1 MSKINA
7 TTRRQSEA
15 TCRCNLLRGM
25 AGLQKYQT
33 QERERDDVLH
43 VFLRGRWRVSE
54 GVERMIDE
62 MFSHTQ
68 PHCFHSLYSTDK
80 RYGDTRLWSSA
91 PAAISMMTSSL
102 LTGTAGSGFMFPQ
115 LCNNSCLL
123 LVPQHMHLPQLLA
136 R

>member
-43 VFLRGRWRVSE
+43 VFLRGRGE
-54 GVERMIDE
+54 GEGERGGGAYDRRDVLA
-62 MFSHTQ
+62 HTA
-68 PHCFHSLYSTDK
+68 
-80 RYGDTRLWSSA
+80 RL
-91 PAAISMMTSSL
+91 
-102 LTGTAGSGFMFPQ
+102 
-115 LCNNSCLL
+115 
-123 LVPQHMHLPQLLA
+123 LPQPV
-136 R
+136 